1 MPDLSREDCTTV
13 PIELHPTPRFYRH
26 LDVLLEAFEE
36 DDEFESDLANAVTTL
51 QQSEFDRPFQRH
63 CNFGSDFSYPINRE
77 FVLIFR
83 RETDRDGQLHPIRV
97 HFYLKTIER
106 L

>member
-1 MPDLSREDCTTV
+1 
-13 PIELHPTPRFYRH
+13 
-26 LDVLLEAFEE
+26 VLLEALEKDE
-36 DDEFESDLANAVTTL
+36 EFESDLAKALTTL
-51 QQSEFDRPFQRH
+51 QQSEFDKPFQRH
-63 CNFGSDFSYPINRE
+63 GNFGSDFSLPINRE

-83 RETDRDGQLHPIRV
+83 RETDRDGQQHPIRV